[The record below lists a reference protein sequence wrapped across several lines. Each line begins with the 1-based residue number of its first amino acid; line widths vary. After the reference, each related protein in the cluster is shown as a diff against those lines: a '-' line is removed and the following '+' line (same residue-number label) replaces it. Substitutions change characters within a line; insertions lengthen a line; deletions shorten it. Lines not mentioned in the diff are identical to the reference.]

1 MEMGKAACI
10 TYTRAGTARRSGR
23 GLSIE
28 IAGARYFIVP
38 EDIPAL
44 QFHRSVE
51 VVDPSGEREGTAWLS
66 PLHGAKKEDLTAL
79 IRQHLYVVGYRD
91 LSRILSGHTPLAPVR
106 EYHPR

>member
-1 MEMGKAACI
+1 MGKAACI

-28 IAGARYFIVP
+28 IAGVRYFIVP
-38 EDIPAL
+38 EDIPSL
-44 QFHRSVE
+44 LFHRSVE

-66 PLHGAKKEDLTAL
+66 PLHGPKKEDLTAL

-91 LSRILSGHTPLAPVR
+91 LSRILDGDSLLAPVK

>member
-1 MEMGKAACI
+1 MEMGKATSI

-38 EDIPAL
+38 DDIPTL
-44 QFHRSVE
+44 LFHRSVE

-66 PLHGAKKEDLTAL
+66 PLHGPKKEDLTAL
-79 IRQHLYVVGYRD
+79 IRHHLYVIAYRD
-91 LSRILSGHTPLAPVR
+91 FNRILAGHVLLAPVR
-106 EYHPR
+106 EYHPC

>member
-1 MEMGKAACI
+1 MGKAACI

-44 QFHRSVE
+44 LFHRAVE

-66 PLHGAKKEDLTAL
+66 PLHGPKKEDLSAL

-91 LSRILSGHTPLAPVR
+91 LSRILAGDSLLAPVR